1 MKLHFPSSWG
11 GCIRASAGNFL
22 GFVSGIFLV
31 VVQAF
36 LCGCEE
42 QKVVELPPPVVTVTE
57 AIQKKVQDWDE
68 YTGRLAPMGT
78 VDVRPR
84 VSGYI
89 TEVKFTDGDLVK
101 KGQPLFIIDPRPYRA
116 DYDRAKAEVDKA
128 DAALTLAAAD
138 FDRARQLREKGV
150 TAVGDFDQRSAAYK
164 QATGAVLSARAAL
177 EAAKLNLE
185 FCTITAPID
194 GRASLA
200 NVTVG
205 NLVSPDG
212 KDPLTTI
219 VSTNPV
225 YAYADVDE
233 RSLLRYV
240 RYYLGKEKGA
250 EDVDEVK
257 VPIQLSLQDETD
269 FPHTGY
275 IDFIDNRVDPST
287 GTIRLR
293 GVFDS
298 ENGLLSPGLFVRV
311 RIPSG
316 EPYEAVLIPE
326 RSVASDQGQ
335 KYVVVVQKDNTAE
348 FRPVGVGPLYEG
360 MQVIKSGLKA
370 GETVVVDGLL
380 KVRPG
385 QKVDPKPIAE
395 TEALAEAK
403 AAESAAK

>member
-1 MKLHFPSSWG
+1 MKLHSPSSRRRR
-11 GCIRASAGNFL
+11 IRASEGTAL
-22 GFVSGIFLV
+22 DLVSGIVLV
-31 VVQAF
+31 VVQAL

-57 AIQKKVQDWDE
+57 AVQKQVQDWDD

-89 TEVKFTDGDLVK
+89 TEVKFTDGDVVK
-101 KGQPLFIIDPRPYRA
+101 KGQPLFLIDPRPYQA
-116 DYDRAKAEVDKA
+116 EYDRAKADVDKA

-138 FDRARQLREKGV
+138 FERARQLRDKGV
-150 TAVGDFDQRSAAYK
+150 TAVGDFDQRSATYK
-164 QATGAVLSARAAL
+164 QATGAALSARAAL

-194 GRASLA
+194 GRVGLA

-212 KDPLTTI
+212 KDPLATI
-219 VSTNPV
+219 VSTNPI

-240 RYYLGKEKGA
+240 RYYLGKDKGA
-250 EDVDEVK
+250 HEVDEVK
-257 VPIQLSLQDETD
+257 VPIQLALQDETG

-293 GVFDS
+293 GVFDF
-298 ENGLLSPGLFVRV
+298 ENGLLGPGLFVRV

-316 EPYEAVLIPE
+316 GPYEAVLVPE

-335 KYVVVVQKDNTAE
+335 RYVVVLGKDNTAE
-348 FRPVGVGPLYEG
+348 IRPVGLGPLYEG

-370 GETVVVDGLL
+370 GETVVVDGVL

-395 TEALAEAK
+395 TAVLAE

>member
-1 MKLHFPSSWG
+1 
-11 GCIRASAGNFL
+11 
-22 GFVSGIFLV
+22 
-31 VVQAF
+31 
-36 LCGCEE
+36 
-42 QKVVELPPPVVTVTE
+42 
-57 AIQKKVQDWDE
+57 
-68 YTGRLAPMGT
+68 
-78 VDVRPR
+78 
-84 VSGYI
+84 
-89 TEVKFTDGDLVK
+89 
-101 KGQPLFIIDPRPYRA
+101 
-116 DYDRAKAEVDKA
+116 
-128 DAALTLAAAD
+128 
-138 FDRARQLREKGV
+138 LRDKGV
-150 TAVGDFDQRSAAYK
+150 TAVGDFDQRSATYK
-164 QATGAVLSARAAL
+164 QATGAALSARAAL
-177 EAAKLNLE
+177 EAANLNLE

-194 GRASLA
+194 GRVGLA
-200 NVTVG
+200 NVTAG

-240 RYYLGKEKGA
+240 RYYLGKKKGP

-257 VPIQLSLQDETD
+257 MPIQLSLQDETD

-293 GVFDS
+293 GVFDF
-298 ENGLLSPGLFVRV
+298 ENGLLGPGLFIRV

-316 EPYEAVLIPE
+316 GPYEAALVPE

-335 KYVVVVQKDNTAE
+335 RYVVVVQKDNTAE
-348 FRPVGVGPLYEG
+348 FRRVERGHLYEG
-360 MQVIKSGLKA
+360 MQVVKSGLKT

-385 QKVDPKPIAE
+385 QKVDPKPILGTA
-395 TEALAEAK
+395 APAEAQG
-403 AAESAAK
+403 AASSAK